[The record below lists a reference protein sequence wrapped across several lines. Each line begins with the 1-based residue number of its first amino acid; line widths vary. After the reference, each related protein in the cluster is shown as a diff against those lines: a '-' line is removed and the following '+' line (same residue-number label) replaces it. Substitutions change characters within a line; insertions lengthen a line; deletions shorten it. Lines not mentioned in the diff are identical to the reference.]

1 MGSSMRGVRSLKSLV
16 AEKPIWSYVDAVKGE
31 TIQVR
36 VETDDGLMS
45 IMAKLETDIKAKELL
60 ELVEVV
66 EDSMTDL
73 FTRKQ
78 STQSYLV
85 LRSFNQ
91 FVI

>member
-16 AEKPIWSYVDAVKGE
+16 AGKPIWSYVDAIKGE

-91 FVI
+91 FDI